1 MKLFTKVAIFF
12 TTLLAIVTLSSC
24 NANSDIKTSVN
35 VVARNNKITLQAEF
49 DDATGKIFSDYTP
62 YAYIYDMDGS
72 EVNGQLDSQSF
83 NLDDEATSGNHY
95 VADEL
100 VFTDL
105 DEETQYT
112 VRITVTIDSRSYTLF
127 DELVETNDVGT
138 EENPILINNTEEF
151 LDMANDREGFYKLDA
166 DLDFTDV
173 EVEPMFTTTS
183 RQFEGGFDGQGHT
196 IKNIEL
202 SSNNQYNGLFGVN
215 NGEIKNLKIENIT
228 LTTERTSEMNCGLLV
243 GYNTGVIDNCEIVG
257 GTINANSTAYT
268 LTYKQNVGGLV
279 GYVGGSKEGIA
290 VTNSKISNVTINV
303 EARHE
308 ANVGGLIGE
317 AGFASSVRRAH
328 KISGNEATT
337 TINVNQQI
345 KAAITDPVNIN
356 VGGFIGTSASA
367 ISNCV
372 ASSNIKVTTQKAESA
387 TIDKG
392 LEVYNLNV
400 GGFAGSTYDNVTRQI
415 ETVGFFGSIEVEAV
429 PVYTTNVAGLIAEL
443 GNYIK
448 VKDSVVKLNGLTI
461 SGPTLVEAT
470 EEATDGSE
478 DGTTEEPAKEVEYK
492 VTYGEI
498 FAVRSSEEITTEYL
512 EENQITSINQITP
525 TLSGEE
531 SYRVSVPTYYVTV
544 DDAFKEKYNTYYD
557 GQSALIASYLE

>member
-183 RQFEGGFDGQGHT
+183 RQFEGGFDGQNHT

-308 ANVGGLIGE
+308 ANVGGFIGE

-392 LEVYNLNV
+392 LKIYNLNV

>member
-1 MKLFTKVAIFF
+1 MKIFTKITIFF
-12 TTLLAIVTLSSC
+12 ATILAVITLSSC

-49 DDATGKIFSDYTP
+49 DDPTGKIFSDYTP

-127 DELVETNDVGT
+127 DELVETNDLGT
-138 EENPILINNTEEF
+138 EENPISINNTEEF
-151 LDMANDREGFYKLDA
+151 LDIANDREGFYKLDA

-173 EVEPMFTTTS
+173 EVEPLFTTTS

-345 KAAITDPVNIN
+345 KAAITDAVNIN

-372 ASSNIKVTTQKAESA
+372 ASSAIKVTTQKAESA

-415 ETVGFFGSIEVEAV
+415 ETIGFFGSIEVAAI

-448 VKDSVVKLNGLTI
+448 IKDSVVNLTSLKI
-461 SGPTLVEAT
+461 LGPVADSDT
-470 EEATDGSE
+470 EE
-478 DGTTEEPAKEVEYK
+478 TTEPNALAEDAEEPTKEVEYK
-492 VTYGEI
+492 LNYGEI
-498 FAVRSSEEITTEYL
+498 FASIDITVDYL
-512 EENQITSINQITP
+512 VDNNISSINEVTPEVTGAVDYITVAN
-525 TLSGEE
+525 TN
-531 SYRVSVPTYYVTV
+531 RVTV
-544 DDAFKEKYNTYYD
+544 NDEFKNKFAIYYD
-557 GQSALIASYLE
+557 GQPALIASYLE

>member
-183 RQFEGGFDGQGHT
+183 RQFEGGFDGQNHT

-392 LEVYNLNV
+392 LKIYNLNV

>member
-1 MKLFTKVAIFF
+1 MKIFTKITIF
-12 TTLLAIVTLSSC
+12 LATILAVITLSSC

-49 DDATGKIFSDYTP
+49 DDPTGKIFSDYTP

-127 DELVETNDVGT
+127 DELVETNDLGT
-138 EENPILINNTEEF
+138 EENPISINNTEEF
-151 LDMANDREGFYKLDA
+151 LDIANDREGFYKLDA

-173 EVEPMFTTTS
+173 EVGPLFTTTS

-345 KAAITDPVNIN
+345 KAAITDAVNIN

-372 ASSNIKVTTQKAESA
+372 ASSTIKVTTQKAESA

-415 ETVGFFGSIEVEAV
+415 ETIGFFGSIEVAAI

-448 VKDSVVKLNGLTI
+448 IKDSVVNLTSLKI
-461 SGPTLVEAT
+461 SGPVADSDT
-470 EEATDGSE
+470 EE
-478 DGTTEEPAKEVEYK
+478 TTEPNALAEDAEEPTKEVEYK
-492 VTYGEI
+492 LNYGEI
-498 FAVRSSEEITTEYL
+498 FASIDITADYL
-512 EENQITSINQITP
+512 VDNNISSINEVTPEVTGAVDYITVAN
-525 TLSGEE
+525 TN
-531 SYRVSVPTYYVTV
+531 RVTV
-544 DDAFKEKYNTYYD
+544 NDEFKNKFATYYD
-557 GQSALIASYLE
+557 GQPALIASYLE

>member
-1 MKLFTKVAIFF
+1 MKIFTKITIFF
-12 TTLLAIVTLSSC
+12 ATILAVITLSSC

-49 DDATGKIFSDYTP
+49 DDPTGKIFSDYTP

-127 DELVETNDVGT
+127 DELVETNDLGT
-138 EENPILINNTEEF
+138 EENPISINNTEEF
-151 LDMANDREGFYKLDA
+151 LDIANDREGFYKLDA

-173 EVEPMFTTTS
+173 EVEPLFTTTS

-243 GYNTGVIDNCEIVG
+243 GYNTGIIDNCEIVG

-345 KAAITDPVNIN
+345 KAAITDAVNIN

-372 ASSNIKVTTQKAESA
+372 ASSAIKVTTQKAESA

-415 ETVGFFGSIEVEAV
+415 ETIGFFGSIEVAAI

-448 VKDSVVKLNGLTI
+448 IKDSVVNLTSLKI
-461 SGPTLVEAT
+461 SGPVADSDT
-470 EEATDGSE
+470 EE
-478 DGTTEEPAKEVEYK
+478 TTEPNALAEDAEEPTKEVEYK
-492 VTYGEI
+492 LNYGEI
-498 FAVRSSEEITTEYL
+498 FASIDITADYL
-512 EENQITSINQITP
+512 VDNNISSINEVTPEVTGAVDYITVAN
-525 TLSGEE
+525 TN
-531 SYRVSVPTYYVTV
+531 RVTV
-544 DDAFKEKYNTYYD
+544 NDEFKNKFATYYD
-557 GQSALIASYLE
+557 GQPALIASYLE

>member
-183 RQFEGGFDGQGHT
+183 RQFEGGFDGQNHT

-392 LEVYNLNV
+392 LEIYNLNV

>member
-1 MKLFTKVAIFF
+1 MIIRTEYLDLLKRFKDKDLIKVITGVKRCGKSILFELFIDYLKESNIK
-12 TTLLAIVTLSSC
+12 
-24 NANSDIKTSVN
+24 ANRI
-35 VVARNNKITLQAEF
+35 IQ
-49 DDATGKIFSDYTP
+49 I
-62 YAYIYDMDGS
+62 
-72 EVNGQLDSQSF
+72 
-83 NLDDEATSGNHY
+83 NL
-95 VADEL
+95 
-100 VFTDL
+100 
-105 DEETQYT
+105 
-112 VRITVTIDSRSYTLF
+112 
-127 DELVETNDVGT
+127 
-138 EENPILINNTEEF
+138 ENPEYQF
-151 LDMANDREGFYKLDA
+151 KDYM
-166 DLDFTDV
+166 DL
-173 EVEPMFTTTS
+173 
-183 RQFEGGFDGQGHT
+183 
-196 IKNIEL
+196 
-202 SSNNQYNGLFGVN
+202 YNYVN
-215 NGEIKNLKIENIT
+215 K
-228 LTTERTSEMNCGLLV
+228 
-243 GYNTGVIDNCEIVG
+243 
-257 GTINANSTAYT
+257 
-268 LTYKQNVGGLV
+268 
-279 GYVGGSKEGIA
+279 
-290 VTNSKISNVTINV
+290 
-303 EARHE
+303 
-308 ANVGGLIGE
+308 
-317 AGFASSVRRAH
+317 
-328 KISGNEATT
+328 
-337 TINVNQQI
+337 QI
-345 KAAITDPVNIN
+345 KAAITEPVSFQ

-478 DGTTEEPAKEVEYK
+478 DGTTEEPAKKVEYK

>member
-478 DGTTEEPAKEVEYK
+478 DGTTEEPAKKVEYK